1 MGLVHEWLQAVLGV
15 RCCCQVDEYSSEIHE
30 VKTDVEA
37 PSEHLLPG
45 DFTVQLHRKSVDVP
59 LFLVE
64 VVEQQLVVA
73 KPLEG
78 IEKDWNSSQTEDL
91 NFVVGQC
98 DRIVSVN
105 GESTNMSKMFFDCNM
120 SQDLNLVVRHPKEI
134 SVSLDNPMKM
144 LGLSVLWGSAKADM
158 RITRLERGIVVDWNL
173 QHPEDAIQVGDRI
186 VSVNKTRRDATK
198 MLQQLANQRVLN
210 LIVMRVR

>member
-15 RCCCQVDEYSSEIHE
+15 RCCCQVDECSSEIHE
-30 VKTDVEA
+30 VNTDVEA
-37 PSEHLLPG
+37 PSEHLIRG

-64 VVEQQLVVA
+64 VVEHQLVVA

-91 NFVVGQC
+91 NFVVRQC

-105 GESTNMSKMFFDCNM
+105 SESTNMSKMLFDCNM
-120 SQDLNLVVRHPKEI
+120 SQDLNLVVRHPGQSDEDARP
-134 SVSLDNPMKM
+134 VSPVGKREGRHENHQI
-144 LGLSVLWGSAKADM
+144 GA
-158 RITRLERGIVVDWNL
+158 RYCRRLESRASRRRFTSRRSHRFREQDQERRN
-173 QHPEDAIQVGDRI
+173 QHAPTNGTSARAQ
-186 VSVNKTRRDATK
+186 SYRDARA
-198 MLQQLANQRVLN
+198 MSQH
-210 LIVMRVR
+210 